1 MNDQAANLRKL
12 IENKQVYEQASIIP
26 AIQQLKPQSSPARI
40 IAVTSGKGG
49 VGKTNLTVNLAIALS
64 LAGKRVLIIDADLG
78 MANVDVVMGAMS
90 KYNLMH
96 LLQDDVSLVDIVMQG
111 PCGVKFVSGGS
122 GLEQMA
128 NLSVQDRS
136 KLMAKLYECEQ
147 MADIILVDTGAGLSH
162 NVLDFIVAA
171 DEVILLTT
179 PEPTAM
185 TDAYAVLKAYSM
197 YASNKDIKLVVNRIY
212 DEAEARDVVLKLVR
226 TADRFLKLPLK
237 VLGNIYE
244 DRNMMNAVKKQRPLL
259 SAYPDTVSA
268 KCIRAIAESLLHG
281 NNVKVHRGWKAFLQ
295 RFLVFSR

>member
-26 AIQQLKPQSSPARI
+26 AIQQLKPQASPARI

-281 NNVKVHRGWKAFLQ
+281 NSVKVHRGWKAFLQ

>member
-12 IENKQVYEQASIIP
+12 IENKQVYEQATIIP

>member
-26 AIQQLKPQSSPARI
+26 AIQQLKPQASPARI

>member
-26 AIQQLKPQSSPARI
+26 AIQQLKPQASTARI

-64 LAGKRVLIIDADLG
+64 MAGKRVLIIDADLG

-96 LLQDDVSLVDIVMQG
+96 LLQEDLSLLDIVMQG

-197 YASNKDIKLVVNRIY
+197 YASTKDIKLVVNRIY

>member
-1 MNDQAANLRKL
+1 
-12 IENKQVYEQASIIP
+12 
-26 AIQQLKPQSSPARI
+26 
-40 IAVTSGKGG
+40 
-49 VGKTNLTVNLAIALS
+49 
-64 LAGKRVLIIDADLG
+64 
-78 MANVDVVMGAMS
+78 
-90 KYNLMH
+90 
-96 LLQDDVSLVDIVMQG
+96 
-111 PCGVKFVSGGS
+111 
-122 GLEQMA
+122 
-128 NLSVQDRS
+128 
-136 KLMAKLYECEQ
+136 

-197 YASNKDIKLVVNRIY
+197 YASNKDIKLVLNRIY

-281 NNVKVHRGWKAFLQ
+281 NSVKVHRGWKAFLQ

>member
-12 IENKQVYEQASIIP
+12 IENKQVYEQASTIP
-26 AIQQLKPQSSPARI
+26 AIQQLKPQASPARI

-281 NNVKVHRGWKAFLQ
+281 NSVKVHRGWKAFLQ

>member
-26 AIQQLKPQSSPARI
+26 AIQQLKPQASPARI

-185 TDAYAVLKAYSM
+185 TDAYAVLKDYSM

-281 NNVKVHRGWKAFLQ
+281 NSVKVHRGWKVFLQ

>member
-26 AIQQLKPQSSPARI
+26 AIQQLKPQASPARI

-212 DEAEARDVVLKLVR
+212 DEGEARDVVLKLVR

-281 NNVKVHRGWKAFLQ
+281 NSVKVHRGWKAFLQ

>member
-26 AIQQLKPQSSPARI
+26 AIQQLKPQASPARI

-96 LLQDDVSLVDIVMQG
+96 LLQEDLSLLDIVMQG

-147 MADIILVDTGAGLSH
+147 MTDIILVDTGAGLSH

-197 YASNKDIKLVVNRIY
+197 YASTKDIKLVVNRIY

-281 NNVKVHRGWKAFLQ
+281 SNIKVHRGWKAFLQ